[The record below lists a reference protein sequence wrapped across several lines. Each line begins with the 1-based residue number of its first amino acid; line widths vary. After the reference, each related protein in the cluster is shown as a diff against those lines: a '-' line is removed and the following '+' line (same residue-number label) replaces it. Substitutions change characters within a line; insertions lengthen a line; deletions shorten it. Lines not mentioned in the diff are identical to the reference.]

1 MQSLRS
7 FAVVAAFAAAAVAQ
21 DRITLNNGDVLTG
34 TVKSLADGKL
44 VITSPALGD
53 VTVPFANVTNIAT
66 AGPVDLLTV
75 QGEHLKRR
83 IAGIDGTAL
92 KLEGDGPPI
101 GALQLA
107 NLSQINPP
115 EVPRPK
121 WTGSLTLGGSVVT
134 GNTERRS
141 IAASFD
147 AVRRSEDDRIT
158 VDALWNYAEDK
169 RRDDPAT
176 PANESG
182 WTLSDR
188 RAGAGLKYDHF
199 IDKEWY
205 WLVSSRVLGDTLA
218 DIELRFTA
226 GAGLGYQVIET
237 DTENLLFEAGLSYFS
252 ENYRSNTPT
261 LDYMA
266 ARLSYKYSRDLS
278 KTLKLVH
285 GVEAYPSLE
294 RAQDVYFTMV
304 TKLQAKVTE
313 TMIAQLSWEWDYDN
327 TPAPGHD
334 RSDNRV
340 LLSVGWTF

>member
-1 MQSLRS
+1 MRHLRS
-7 FAVVAAFAAAAVAQ
+7 FAVAAAFAAAAAAQ

-66 AGPVDLLTV
+66 AGPGELLTV

-92 KLEGDGPPI
+92 KLEGDWPPI
-101 GALQLA
+101 GALELA

-115 EVPRPK
+115 EATRAK
-121 WTGSLTLGGSVVT
+121 WTGTLTLGASVVT

-141 IAASFD
+141 IAGGFD
-147 AVRRSEDDRIT
+147 AVRRTDDDRIT
-158 VDALWNYAEDK
+158 VDAVWNYAEDK

-176 PANESG
+176 PADEFG

-205 WLVSSRVLGDTLA
+205 WLVNSRVLGDTRA
-218 DIELRFTA
+218 AIELRFPARA
-226 GAGLGYQVIET
+226 GP
-237 DTENLLFEAGLSYFS
+237 
-252 ENYRSNTPT
+252 R
-261 LDYMA
+261 
-266 ARLSYKYSRDLS
+266 
-278 KTLKLVH
+278 H
-285 GVEAYPSLE
+285 
-294 RAQDVYFTMV
+294 
-304 TKLQAKVTE
+304 
-313 TMIAQLSWEWDYDN
+313 QL
-327 TPAPGHD
+327 
-334 RSDNRV
+334 
-340 LLSVGWTF
+340 